1 MNESAG
7 LTGGARLG
15 SDAQSRPIQPRTQA
29 PRSSVSLQER
39 DGQSG
44 GHDAASPG
52 PRNTASVAE
61 LTCTDVRSQLNDLLD
76 GSLDTPA
83 RQRLERHL
91 VQCTDCEALR
101 RTLEQ
106 TVQGLGGLGPIR
118 TPTGMRDRLRQ
129 RLKDQESAE

>member
-1 MNESAG
+1 
-7 LTGGARLG
+7 
-15 SDAQSRPIQPRTQA
+15 
-29 PRSSVSLQER
+29 
-39 DGQSG
+39 
-44 GHDAASPG
+44 
-52 PRNTASVAE
+52 
-61 LTCTDVRSQLNDLLD
+61 VRSQLNDLLD